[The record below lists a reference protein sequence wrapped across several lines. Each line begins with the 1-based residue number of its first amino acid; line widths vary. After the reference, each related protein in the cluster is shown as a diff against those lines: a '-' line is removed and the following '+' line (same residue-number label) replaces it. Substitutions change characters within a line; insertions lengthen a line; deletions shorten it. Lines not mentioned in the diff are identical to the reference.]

1 MLYLYCYVK
10 LKYNLSIILAALF
23 FSCEDH
29 EVEGQAKVQGSL
41 LSLPL
46 HAGSDRQG
54 EGRQTHTPNFH
65 KQFNGCMNR
74 KHAETISDRHSYSL
88 GGMITGTN
96 YV

>member
-54 EGRQTHTPNFH
+54 EGRQTEAVLTTRCGHGTTHTHTP
-65 KQFNGCMNR
+65 
-74 KHAETISDRHSYSL
+74 
-88 GGMITGTN
+88 
-96 YV
+96 